1 LDETFSAGLGK
12 LRETLRLLNND
23 NEQEWIEKYRAALVQ
38 PPPSRRS
45 RLVAALNTLARTLG
59 SAIGK
64 TSGKRA
70 DAAQGAAV
78 SNSPIS
84 GVQEHPRGHSKEKSV
99 SKKSSPPGHHQDKK
113 AS

>member
-1 LDETFSAGLGK
+1 LDETFSAGLKK

-38 PPPSRRS
+38 SPPSGRS

-64 TSGKRA
+64 TAGKRV
-70 DAAQGAAV
+70 DAAQSAAV
-78 SNSPIS
+78 SAHLPATD
-84 GVQEHPRGHSKEKSV
+84 HGHLKQQGV
-99 SKKSSPPGHHQDKK
+99 SKKSSPPEHLQDKK